1 MRFNEH
7 TLTDIKGR
15 SILSFYHAKA
25 PSGIREFR
33 EHSHTECEI
42 ALFLSGKGIYSVME
56 KSYPFMAGDIFLFA
70 GNEVHYITEISG
82 DEPLDVIGIQFEP
95 KLIWESGYENT
106 PLLKLFTD
114 RSESFENLIER
125 SNPSTSKLREYINE
139 IEKEFNDK
147 KEGFALKIKMLLFSL
162 LLTILR
168 DYGYVRESAENLN
181 RDTLKRISSATEFI
195 NKNLSDTLTLAD
207 IAKSADLA
215 PSYFSA
221 VFKKIT
227 GVSPFEYITIKRVE
241 KAISLIKNGASSMLS
256 AAEEAGFTSS
266 SNFYKAFFKVTGKTP
281 KDYL

>member
-7 TLTDIKGR
+7 TLSDIKGR

-114 RSESFENLIER
+114 RSESFENLVPFSPTKYIAVKDVI
-125 SNPSTSKLREYINE
+125 KL
-139 IEKEFNDK
+139 
-147 KEGFALKIKMLLFSL
+147 
-162 LLTILR
+162 LR
-168 DYGYVRESAENLN
+168 KLGH
-181 RDTLKRISSATEFI
+181 K
-195 NKNLSDTLTLAD
+195 
-207 IAKSADLA
+207 
-215 PSYFSA
+215 
-221 VFKKIT
+221 
-227 GVSPFEYITIKRVE
+227 VE
-241 KAISLIKNGASSMLS
+241 ELDG
-256 AAEEAGFTSS
+256 E
-266 SNFYKAFFKVTGKTP
+266 
-281 KDYL
+281 